1 MLNLQI
7 QHLKTEIA
15 GIEEENAAK
24 RAKLMED
31 SARARDE
38 DWRGKEEEVE
48 LNFDDSSVKRYN
60 CEVGR
65 VSGWLHLRPSL
76 RFLCSCVF
84 CESCRSCLHTS
95 LICSSIDVTQD

>member
-24 RAKLMED
+24 RAKLTED

-48 LNFDDSSVKRYN
+48 LNFDDSSVKRYD

-65 VSGWLHLRPSL
+65 ASGCVLVASSDTLAL
-76 RFLCSCVF
+76 DFCVGVF
-84 CESCRSCLHTS
+84 CDHVDHVCTPLSES
-95 LICSSIDVTQD
+95 

>member
-24 RAKLMED
+24 RAKLTED

-48 LNFDDSSVKRYN
+48 LNFDDSSVKRYD

-65 VSGWLHLRPSL
+65 ASG
-76 RFLCSCVF
+76 CV
-84 CESCRSCLHTS
+84 LVA
-95 LICSSIDVTQD
+95 SSVTPWPWIFVLVCVL